1 MRARR
6 IPSEFL
12 VVGLYDSMGRIR
24 TETGKTGMINLRY
37 FGADLQQQLSIAFF
51 ASGQ

>member
-6 IPSEFL
+6 IPPEFL
-12 VVGLYDSMGRIR
+12 VVGLYDSMGRIQ
-24 TETGKTGMINLRY
+24 TETGKTGLINLRY
-37 FGADLQQQLSIAFF
+37 FEADLQQQLSIVFF